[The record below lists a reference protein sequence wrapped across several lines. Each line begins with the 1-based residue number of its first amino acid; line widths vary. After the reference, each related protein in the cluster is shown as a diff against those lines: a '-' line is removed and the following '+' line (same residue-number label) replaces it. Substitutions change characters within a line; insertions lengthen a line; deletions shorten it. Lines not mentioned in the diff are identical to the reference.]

1 MSYRRSRARRE
12 FEQQLGQ
19 TRVELTQLYPSA
31 AKLPGSGGSRLL
43 AAYYVFAFAQ
53 LEVFVKTVVED
64 ALQAVQAAAPPLSNL
79 PDLMVGYLI
88 HRGDEVGAEY
98 RRFATSEDEAALL
111 GKVGS
116 TARKVAAWN
125 AGGPG
130 IQLDSA
136 TFLDKKKYPSP
147 RNMPQLF
154 RRLGVRNLW
163 AVASA
168 AGSFNAE
175 LTLTSLNDLRTAIAH
190 DGHVPNGFGMRDF
203 RDRLDLMQDFVAA
216 VDRCIADHFCSA
228 AVTRLAWNRGM
239 A

>member
-12 FEQQLGQ
+12 FEEQLSQ
-19 TRVELTQLYPSA
+19 TRVELAQLYLVA
-31 AKLPGSGGSRLL
+31 ARLPQAGGSRLL

-53 LEVFVKTVVED
+53 MEVFVKTVVED
-64 ALQAVQAAAPPLSNL
+64 ALHVIQAVAPPLSQL

-88 HRGDEVGAEY
+88 HRCDEVGAEY

-111 GKVGS
+111 GKVS
-116 TARKVAAWN
+116 NTVRKVAAWN
-125 AGGPG
+125 TGGPG
-130 IQLDSA
+130 IQLDSSA
-136 TFLDKKKYPSP
+136 FLDKKKYPSP

-154 RRLGVRNLW
+154 RRLGIRNLW

-168 AGSFNAE
+168 AGRFNAE

-190 DGHVPNGFGMRDF
+190 DGHVPAGFGMRDF
-203 RDRLDLMQDFVAA
+203 RDRIDKMQKFVAA
-216 VDRCIADHFCSA
+216 VDRCIADHFCAA
-228 AVTRLAWNRGM
+228 AVSRQAWNRIM

>member
-12 FEQQLGQ
+12 FELQLGQ
-19 TRVELTQLYPSA
+19 TRAELTQLYPPA
-31 AKLPGSGGSRLL
+31 ARLPGFGGSRLL

-53 LEVFVKTVVED
+53 MEVFVKTVVED
-64 ALQAVQAAAPPLSNL
+64 ALQAVQTAAPPLDSL

-111 GKVGS
+111 GKVGGV
-116 TARKVAAWN
+116 ARKVVAWH
-125 AGGPG
+125 AGGLA
-130 IQLDSA
+130 IQLDPSA
-136 TFLDKKKYPSP
+136 FLDKKKYPSP

-168 AGSFNAE
+168 AGRFNAE

-190 DGHVPNGFGMRDF
+190 DGHVPPGFGKRDF
-203 RDRLDLMQDFVAA
+203 RDRLDQMQEFVAA
-216 VDRCIADHFCSA
+216 VDRCIADH
-228 AVTRLAWNRGM
+228 L
-239 A
+239 

>member
-19 TRVELTQLYPSA
+19 TRTELVQLYQPA
-31 AKLPGSGGSRLL
+31 ARLPGAGGSRLL

-53 LEVFVKTVVED
+53 MEVFIKTLIED
-64 ALQAVQAAAPPLSNL
+64 ALQAVQAAAPPLSQL

-88 HRGDEVGAEY
+88 HRCDDLGAEY
-98 RRFATSEDEAALL
+98 RRFSNSEDEAALI

-125 AGGPG
+125 TGGPG
-130 IQLDSA
+130 IGLDSA
-136 TFLDKKKYPSP
+136 VFLDKKKYPSP

-154 RRLGVRNLW
+154 RRLGVRSLW

-168 AGSFNAE
+168 AGRFNAE

-190 DGHVPNGFGMRDF
+190 DGHVPAGFGMRDF
-203 RDRLDLMQDFVAA
+203 RDRLDQMQEFVAA
-216 VDRCIADHFCSA
+216 VDRCTADHFCSGA
-228 AVTRLAWNRGM
+228 LTRLAWNRAM

>member
-19 TRVELTQLYPSA
+19 TRVELTQLFPA
-31 AKLPGSGGSRLL
+31 AARLPGSGGSRLL

-53 LEVFVKTVVED
+53 MEVFVKTLVED
-64 ALQAVQAAAPPLSNL
+64 ALQAVEAAAPPLSHL

-88 HRGDEVGAEY
+88 HRGDDVGAEY

-111 GKVGS
+111 SKVGS
-116 TARKVAAWN
+116 AARKVAAWN

-130 IQLDSA
+130 IRLDSSA
-136 TFLDKKKYPSP
+136 FLDKKKYPSP

-154 RRLGVRNLW
+154 RRLGVPNLW

-168 AGSFNAE
+168 AGRFNAE

-190 DGHVPNGFGMRDF
+190 DGHVPAGFGMRDF
-203 RDRLDLMQDFVAA
+203 RDRLDRVQEFVAA

-228 AVTRLAWNRGM
+228 AMTRLAWNRAM